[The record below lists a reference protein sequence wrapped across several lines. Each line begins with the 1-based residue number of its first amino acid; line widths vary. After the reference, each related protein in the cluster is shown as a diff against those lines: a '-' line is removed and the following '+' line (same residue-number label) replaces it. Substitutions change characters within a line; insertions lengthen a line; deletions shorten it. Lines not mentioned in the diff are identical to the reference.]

1 MTHNTQTEVQIRQW
15 AAWLRRLT
23 LALAILSPL
32 VFLVLLWFRMIALSS
47 MVPLPSHAHLDPAQL
62 SVVGWAVVVMLAV
75 MPALGFA
82 PVLWCL
88 YYLFRAY
95 EQGEVFTLHNSRL
108 IKWCGLWLIAIDGL
122 RIVQGMLAGPLLTVA
137 DVTPPFFLLRLGV
150 SYSLIGLFIY
160 LIAKIME
167 LAQSLKEEQDLTI

>member
-1 MTHNTQTEVQIRQW
+1 MTQNTQTEVKIRHW

-32 VFLVLLWFRMIALSS
+32 VFLFLLWFHMLALSS
-47 MVPLPSHAHLDPAQL
+47 MVPLPNQTHLDLGHL
-62 SVVGWAVVVMLAV
+62 SSLGWAVVVMLAV
-75 MPALGFA
+75 LPALGFA

-88 YYLFRAY
+88 YQLFRAY
-95 EQGEVFTLHNSRL
+95 EQGEVFSLHNSRL
-108 IKWCGLWLIAIDGL
+108 IKWCSLWLIAIDAL
-122 RIVQGMLAGPLLTVA
+122 RIVQGMLAGPLLTLA
-137 DVTPPFFLLRLGV
+137 HVTPPFFLLRLGI